1 MLTQINAGI
10 RTGEEEEKA
19 QILQDKICDF
29 RFLIFDFKI
38 LRRDHTE
45 SEEKDEERD
54 RVAGGEGIEAAH
66 SDPVDEL
73 ELDIGTVLSKI
84 RHRPRGVEEIFEPLS
99 DESGKHQ
106 IGQKEHAPP
115 CPVAQQQH
123 DEHVRYPFR
132 NDRIPSKEHISRS
145 SVRGIKPE
153 VQVRFRHEQKD
164 HT

>member
-1 MLTQINAGI
+1 MLTQINTGI

-54 RVAGGEGIEAAH
+54 RVAGGEGIEPAH
-66 SDPVDEL
+66 SDPIDEL
-73 ELDIGTVLSKI
+73 ELYIGIVLSKI
-84 RHRPRGVEEIFEPLS
+84 RHRPRGVEYIFESLT
-99 DESGKHQ
+99 DQSGKHQ
-106 IGQKEHAPP
+106 IGQKEHTPP
-115 CPVAQQQH
+115 CPIAQQQH

-132 NDRIPSKEHISRS
+132 NDRIPAKEHIRRS
-145 SVRGIKPE
+145 GVRRIKPE
-153 VQVRFRHEQKD
+153 VQVCLRNE
-164 HT
+164 